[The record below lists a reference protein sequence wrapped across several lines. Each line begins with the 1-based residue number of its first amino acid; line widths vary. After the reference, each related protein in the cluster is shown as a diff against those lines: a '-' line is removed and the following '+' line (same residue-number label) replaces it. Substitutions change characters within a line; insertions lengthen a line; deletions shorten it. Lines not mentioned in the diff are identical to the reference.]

1 MQRRRLGKTDIHVS
15 PIGMGCWS
23 YGGGEY
29 WGEQSQRD
37 VDYIVSM
44 ALDLG
49 INLFD
54 TAEMYNAGASEESL
68 GKALKGKRSRAIIC
82 SKVSPSNAYA
92 NTLERH
98 CEASLRRLGTDY
110 IDVYM
115 LHWPL
120 DPISIKHFSSDP
132 QKIAQPPTVEEAFE
146 SLEKLKKQGKI
157 REIGISNFGVM
168 QMEEALATGVEIAI
182 NEMPYNILSRAI
194 EKEILPFCIEKNISV
209 ISSMALQQGLLAGI
223 YKAAD
228 DVPPHQAHSRH
239 FRHERGRGTSRHG
252 GSGAE
257 DEIFKAIDSLRDIAD
272 DFGIH
277 IAQLSIAWILAK
289 PGIACALVGSRNKEE
304 LMTNMGAIEVDLSP
318 EIVAEI
324 DSLSEPVLEILGDNP
339 DYYESLE
346 NTRIR

>member
-68 GKALKGKRSRAIIC
+68 GKALKGKRSRAVIC

-132 QKIAQPPTVEEAFE
+132 QKIAQPPTVVEAFE

-223 YKAAD
+223 
-228 DVPPHQAHSRH
+228 
-239 FRHERGRGTSRHG
+239 
-252 GSGAE
+252 
-257 DEIFKAIDSLRDIAD
+257 
-272 DFGIH
+272 
-277 IAQLSIAWILAK
+277 
-289 PGIACALVGSRNKEE
+289 
-304 LMTNMGAIEVDLSP
+304 
-318 EIVAEI
+318 
-324 DSLSEPVLEILGDNP
+324 
-339 DYYESLE
+339 
-346 NTRIR
+346 